1 MDEDAKVHW
10 AETADKP
17 RYRQFTLFGEPWAIW
32 LDTFNPER
40 LGMQRWLGK
49 QEKKNGSDQAFT
61 FPMCCILRYQTSNR
75 DLIRLPAD
83 PFRGTQSLRPNGGV
97 KALAAVVPIINY
109 Y

>member
-49 QEKKNGSDQAFT
+49 QEKKYAPSPCVAYYDTKHRIG
-61 FPMCCILRYQTSNR
+61 IL
-75 DLIRLPAD
+75 
-83 PFRGTQSLRPNGGV
+83 
-97 KALAAVVPIINY
+97 
-109 Y
+109 